1 MSFLSGILAPQQ
13 QANVQPSAQS
23 APPENEA
30 PAKTVAPRSGAD
42 KSADKSNQQS
52 QNSEPSAAVVTPSE
66 PAKSATAQAQVTA
79 AFVQEVKTES
89 VALPERP
96 EADDIAAALAAAA
109 QLGADRATLAIM
121 ASVGAPRD
129 AEIPGLTPSDKA
141 ETAVAEIKEIGTDTP
156 KAAEPTYA

>member
-1 MSFLSGILAPQQ
+1 M
-13 QANVQPSAQS
+13 
-23 APPENEA
+23 
-30 PAKTVAPRSGAD
+30 
-42 KSADKSNQQS
+42 
-52 QNSEPSAAVVTPSE
+52 TPSE
-66 PAKSATAQAQVTA
+66 PAKAATAQAQVTA

-109 QLGADRATLAIM
+109 QLGADRATQAIM

-129 AEIPGLTPSDKA
+129 AGIHGLIPSDKA

>member
-1 MSFLSGILAPQQ
+1 M
-13 QANVQPSAQS
+13 
-23 APPENEA
+23 
-30 PAKTVAPRSGAD
+30 
-42 KSADKSNQQS
+42 
-52 QNSEPSAAVVTPSE
+52 TPSE

-89 VALPERP
+89 VALPERS
-96 EADDIAAALAAAA
+96 EADDIAAAPAVAA
-109 QLGADRATLAIM
+109 QLGADRATQAIV

-129 AEIPGLTPSDKA
+129 AGIPGLTPSDKA

>member
-1 MSFLSGILAPQQ
+1 M
-13 QANVQPSAQS
+13 QPSAQS

-42 KSADKSNQQS
+42 KSAYKSNQQS
-52 QNSEPSAAVVTPSE
+52 QNNAQSQNSQPSAAVVTPSE

-89 VALPERP
+89 VALPERQ
-96 EADDIAAALAAAA
+96 EADDIAAARAAAA
-109 QLGADRATLAIM
+109 QLGADRATQAIM

-129 AEIPGLTPSDKA
+129 AGIPGLIPSDKV
-141 ETAVAEIKEIGTDTP
+141 EIAVAEIKEIGTDTP

>member
-1 MSFLSGILAPQQ
+1 M
-13 QANVQPSAQS
+13 QPSAQS

-42 KSADKSNQQS
+42 KSADKSDQQS
-52 QNSEPSAAVVTPSE
+52 QNNAQSQNSQPSAAVVTPSE

-89 VALPERP
+89 VALPERS
-96 EADDIAAALAAAA
+96 EADDIAAARAAAA
-109 QLGADRATLAIM
+109 QLGADRATQAIVT
-121 ASVGAPRD
+121 SVGAPRD